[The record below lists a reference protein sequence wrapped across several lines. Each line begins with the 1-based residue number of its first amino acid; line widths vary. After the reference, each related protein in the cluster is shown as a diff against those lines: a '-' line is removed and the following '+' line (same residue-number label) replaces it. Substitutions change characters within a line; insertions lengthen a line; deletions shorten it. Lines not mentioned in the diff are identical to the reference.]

1 VVIRVV
7 VPVRPQWAVA
17 HRWVEDRGSRFPA
30 PAEVPVEADPAVVP
44 VEADPVVVPVA
55 RPVVVPVARPVVVPV
70 VPAVGV
76 PPGAVDGAV
85 ADAKSFNP
93 WTCRPTRPRTPQSL
107 RARS

>member
-1 VVIRVV
+1 VV
-7 VPVRPQWAVA
+7 
-17 HRWVEDRGSRFPA
+17 
-30 PAEVPVEADPAVVP
+30 PAVVL
-44 VEADPVVVPVA
+44 
-55 RPVVVPVARPVVVPV
+55 V

-76 PPGAVDGAV
+76 PPGAVDGVV

>member
-1 VVIRVV
+1 MV
-7 VPVRPQWAVA
+7 VPAV
-17 HRWVEDRGSRFPA
+17 PA
-30 PAEVPVEADPAVVP
+30 VPAVVL
-44 VEADPVVVPVA
+44 VVAPAVLVVA
-55 RPVVVPVARPVVVPV
+55 PAVLVVVPV

>member
-1 VVIRVV
+1 MVPRVV
-7 VPVRPQWAVA
+7 GPFLPPVVHPV
-17 HRWVEDRGSRFPA
+17 A
-30 PAEVPVEADPAVVP
+30 PAVVRAVVPAVVRAVVP
-44 VEADPVVVPVA
+44 VVVRA
-55 RPVVVPVARPVVVPV
+55 V

-76 PPGAVDGAV
+76 PHGAVDGAV

>member
-1 VVIRVV
+1 MVPRVV
-7 VPVRPQWAVA
+7 GPFLPPVVHPVAPAVVRAVA
-17 HRWVEDRGSRFPA
+17 
-30 PAEVPVEADPAVVP
+30 PAVVP
-44 VEADPVVVPVA
+44 AVVRAVVPVVVRA
-55 RPVVVPVARPVVVPV
+55 V

>member
-1 VVIRVV
+1 MVPV
-7 VPVRPQWAVA
+7 VPVVPAV
-17 HRWVEDRGSRFPA
+17 
-30 PAEVPVEADPAVVP
+30 PAVVP
-44 VEADPVVVPVA
+44 VVPAVVPV
-55 RPVVVPVARPVVVPV
+55 VPAVVPV

>member
-1 VVIRVV
+1 MVPV
-7 VPVRPQWAVA
+7 VPVVPAAV
-17 HRWVEDRGSRFPA
+17 PA
-30 PAEVPVEADPAVVP
+30 AVPAVVP
-44 VEADPVVVPVA
+44 VVPAVVLVVPA
-55 RPVVVPVARPVVVPV
+55 VVPV

-76 PPGAVDGAV
+76 PPGAVDGVV